1 MVISLELYV
10 INEGNKKF
18 TRAMAW
24 IRLLKLWGSL
34 RSDDLRGIIPDSMVL
49 LKLRKAEE
57 GEEWGSLDD
66 GAKLAAKRKEE
77 KLAANKGKSTQ
88 ELLAEMYA
96 DADEDGK
103 ASLAAAWEAGR
114 SKREGKGGAAASD

>member
-1 MVISLELYV
+1 MSRFTVVPSPLEQRV
-10 INEGNKKF
+10 GQTI
-18 TRAMAW
+18 AD
-24 IRLLKLWGSL
+24 RLHDVAAASAQLKEQLNSTL
-34 RSDDLRGIIPDSMVL
+34 ADP
-49 LKLRKAEE
+49 E
-57 GEEWGSLDD
+57 
-66 GAKLAAKRKEE
+66 LAAKRKEE

-114 SKREGKGGAAASD
+114 SKREGNGPPPSE